1 MSIKYNGKIVAGNY
15 KAQVVSDSDTVNK
28 GIIRIA
34 TQEEVNNE
42 LDNTTAITPYH
53 LSRKQNK
60 LIVGKNINIDND
72 IIECEIIAD
81 NETII
86 QDENK
91 NLTAIGQKTKSNTIK
106 IDWEGTTAE
115 YEAGIEN
122 GTIKPNWYCY
132 ITDDEQI
139 VDFNNTITKY
149 DLESLYIYTLGDNIM
164 IDEEGYSVLE
174 SEYLDKNSVS
184 KIDTLIDDNFIR
196 IGLPIISDNGILI
209 ETSNNNYIYADNL
222 NFDNKQ
228 FNIHAEVCLKQDVE
242 NANIFYAKSK
252 SRENHIECN
261 IENNEIFIKCVNNE
275 NELISEKLLLDINVD
290 YYLQVGYT
298 FEKNQIYLKI
308 FNKDNVLIKMSGVQL
323 NEYNLFFG
331 EDDITINIGNGL
343 NGYLNGLELDLSTFR
358 IYLLDKCIY
367 RACLKIPYIY
377 SPQKSKIVDFKYKN
391 RVESW
396 IEANGISEYYLINTV
411 DKSFILP
418 YLKNV
423 LSTTLDSASKYLDN
437 LTEEAEK
444 HFVNKTQI
452 TNCILEVPQRIKYT
466 LENGVLTIKA
476 GSVVI
481 VPYGTEDKTSEF
493 LVGTEFINN
502 NFKVYDTQF
511 KDDKFFVWAEFI
523 NDTILITDNNS
534 DNHTVF
540 INLDSNT
547 LRYFSRFASG
557 DVDPAFGTWGAWYD
571 TASNTQKLYNTDGLE
586 GIGSFPI
593 LNITMT
599 EGIINSIDQVFNGI
613 GYIGSTIWVDK
624 DVKGLIPNGRNEDG
638 SLNNIQFVSTEI
650 KLLNATSSSFMFSI
664 NPYEGGLKHYYINY
678 VYKQDT
684 PPNVTTHCFWLD
696 TLNNQWKFHTPN
708 STVWKDFYP
717 LELGNSILTNGVI
730 TSLYPKQ
737 TFTAVDYS
745 EYKPALESK
754 VSKAGDI
761 MTGSLNIQSTGAGLR
776 YLDNNFDLTVIPET
790 EKYSAFMIGDKH
802 GTRLGQ
808 LECSQTTAGA
818 RTTSI
823 NTMFTASDGSK
834 KYCSVITGFDADGN
848 AYTATV
854 TPSAGDNSTKI
865 ATTAYCVAM
874 RCTTKATKTSSA
886 STTRPCWVVQNY
898 KSGTSWYRV
907 WSDGWIEQGGI
918 TAYSSNRAT
927 VTFLKKFSDTNY
939 TVTTT
944 DTTRTNAN
952 SDTGGAGNSPFTIAY
967 TTSNFI
973 ISQASESTRCTN
985 WYACGY

>member
-53 LSRKQNK
+53 LSNKQNK
-60 LIVGKNINIDND
+60 LIAGQNINIDND
-72 IIECEIIAD
+72 IIECEIVAD

-91 NLTAIGQKTKSNTIK
+91 NLTVVGQKTKSDTIK

-174 SEYLDKNSVS
+174 SEYLDKSSIS
-184 KIDTLIDDNFIR
+184 KIDTLIEDNFIR
-196 IGLPIISDNGILI
+196 IGLPTISDNGILL

-228 FNIHAEVCLKQDVE
+228 FDIHTKVCLKQDVE

-261 IENNEIFIKCVNNE
+261 IDNNEIFIKCVNDE
-275 NELISEKLLLDINVD
+275 NELISDKLLLDINTD
-290 YYLQVGYT
+290 YYLQIGYT

-308 FNKDNVLIKMSGVQL
+308 FNEKNVLIKMSSVQL
-323 NEYNLFFG
+323 DEYNLFFG
-331 EDDITINIGNGL
+331 KDDIIINIGNSL
-343 NGYLNGLELDLSTFR
+343 DRYLNGLELDLSTFK

-367 RACLKIPYIY
+367 RACLKMPYIY

-391 RVESW
+391 RVEDW
-396 IEANGISEYYLINTV
+396 IEANNTSEYYLINTI

-418 YLKNV
+418 YLKNA
-423 LSTTLDSASKYLDN
+423 LSTTLYSANKSLDN
-437 LTEEAEK
+437 LTEDGEK

-466 LENGVLTIKA
+466 LEDGILTIKA

-493 LVGTEFINN
+493 LIGTDFINN

-511 KDDKFFVWAEFI
+511 EDNKFFVWAEFM
-523 NDTILITDNNS
+523 NDLILITDNNS

-571 TASNTQKLYNTDGLE
+571 TYNNIQKFYNTDGLE
-586 GIGSFPI
+586 GVGSLPI
-593 LNITMT
+593 LNMTMT
-599 EGIINSIDQVFNGI
+599 EGAINSIDQVFNGI
-613 GYIGSTIWVDK
+613 GYIGSHVWVDK
-624 DVKGLIPNGRNEDG
+624 GVKGLVPNGKNEDG
-638 SLNNIQFVSTEI
+638 TLNNIEYTSNKIFTGYRAISNNAEI
-650 KLLNATSSSFMFSI
+650 LI
-664 NPYEGGLKHYYINY
+664 NVKN
-678 VYKQDT
+678 
-684 PPNVTTHCFWLD
+684 
-696 TLNNQWKFHTPN
+696 
-708 STVWKDFYP
+708 
-717 LELGNSILTNGVI
+717 NSIALWASSKYDKDANLIYTTGDGFSWQKNYFKVGACTLTSGVI
-730 TSLYPKQ
+730 SNFKPNQ
-737 TFTAVDYS
+737 PFMAVDYN
-745 EYKPALESK
+745 EYKPALDSK
-754 VSKAGDI
+754 VSKAGDT
-761 MTGSLNIQSTGAGLR
+761 MTGSLNIKSTGVGLK
-776 YLDNNFDLTVIPET
+776 YLDNNFDLTVVPET
-790 EKYSAFMIGDKH
+790 AKYTAFMIGDKH

-808 LECSQTTAGA
+808 FECSQATNGAITAG
-818 RTTSI
+818 I
-823 NTMFTASDGSK
+823 NTMFTASDGTK
-834 KYCSVITGFDADGN
+834 KYCSVTTGFDVNGN
-848 AYTATV
+848 AYTSTV

-865 ATTAYCVAM
+865 ATTAYCVGM
-874 RCTTKATKTSSA
+874 RCTTKATTTSSA
-886 STTRPCWVVQNY
+886 SATRPCWIVQNY

-907 WSDGWIEQGGI
+907 WSDGWIEQGGV
-918 TAYSSNRAT
+918 TAYSSNRTT

-939 TVTTT
+939 TVTLA
-944 DTTRTNAN
+944 DTTRTNSN
-952 SDTGGAGNSPFTIAY
+952 SDTGGTGTCPFAVNLTA
-967 TTSNFI
+967 SNFI
-973 ISQASESTRCTN
+973 VSQASESARCTN